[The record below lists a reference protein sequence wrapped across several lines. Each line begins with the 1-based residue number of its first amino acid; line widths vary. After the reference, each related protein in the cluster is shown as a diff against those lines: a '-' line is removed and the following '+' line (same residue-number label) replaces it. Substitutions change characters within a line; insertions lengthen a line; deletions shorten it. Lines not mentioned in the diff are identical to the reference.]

1 MGLSFID
8 RKEGREVNPAKNAL
22 KLFSDMNAENIRYCH
37 WKSNEH
43 LLPGLTG
50 KTDLDILID
59 PSDADRA
66 VRLMLEN
73 NFKQVISHPWK
84 RYSAVDDWIG
94 LDEEQMLQ
102 THLHVHYRLLTG
114 LKNVKDQYFKFNELV
129 LANTVKHDEYDIM
142 ICNPNIEII
151 FLIIRAALKRSSSK
165 TGRKIFD
172 KGAKAELEY
181 LKARA
186 DINEVDR
193 FAHEMFEDALA
204 REVIGV
210 FESPEN
216 YALFKRMRSDLI
228 KSQRFM
234 QRTTRAGAECT
245 YLRRDIRYKA
255 GKLIKKPV
263 RLKKCSATGGKLISF
278 IGVDGAGKT
287 TLATFYAKWL
297 SWKIDCRY
305 VYLGTGD
312 GKSSLLNRIK
322 KKLLKLRKS
331 SSSASSSSS
340 SSVEKKLTGKQALKR
355 TINNIVNYSNDK
367 YKYKTIRKIYRS
379 INRGQIVITDRFP
392 QPFYPG
398 IYDGMIVEPFAGN
411 GFLAKYNRK
420 LKMKEQKLFDE
431 MCRFNPDII
440 IKLDIPVEVS
450 DARKPCTPKELE
462 IVKRKVEITKT
473 LHYKGAKEFIVD
485 SSKDL
490 EQTKRE
496 VISLLWRHI

>member
-228 KSQRFM
+228 
-234 QRTTRAGAECT
+234 T
-245 YLRRDIRYKA
+245 
-255 GKLIKKPV
+255 
-263 RLKKCSATGGKLISF
+263 
-278 IGVDGAGKT
+278 
-287 TLATFYAKWL
+287 
-297 SWKIDCRY
+297 
-305 VYLGTGD
+305 
-312 GKSSLLNRIK
+312 
-322 KKLLKLRKS
+322 
-331 SSSASSSSS
+331 
-340 SSVEKKLTGKQALKR
+340 
-355 TINNIVNYSNDK
+355 
-367 YKYKTIRKIYRS
+367 
-379 INRGQIVITDRFP
+379 
-392 QPFYPG
+392 
-398 IYDGMIVEPFAGN
+398 
-411 GFLAKYNRK
+411 
-420 LKMKEQKLFDE
+420 
-431 MCRFNPDII
+431 
-440 IKLDIPVEVS
+440 
-450 DARKPCTPKELE
+450 
-462 IVKRKVEITKT
+462 
-473 LHYKGAKEFIVD
+473 
-485 SSKDL
+485 
-490 EQTKRE
+490 
-496 VISLLWRHI
+496 